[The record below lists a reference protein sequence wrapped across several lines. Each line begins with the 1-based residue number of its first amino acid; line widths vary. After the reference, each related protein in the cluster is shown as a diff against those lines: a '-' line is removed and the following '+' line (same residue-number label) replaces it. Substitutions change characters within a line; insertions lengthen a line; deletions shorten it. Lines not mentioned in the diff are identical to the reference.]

1 MVSSKP
7 RKQRKMLNNLPLH
20 RRGKMLSAHLSK
32 ELRSKY
38 GVRSLTVRKGDVV
51 EVVRGAFV
59 GHVNKVSSVD
69 RRRQRLHIEGITI
82 AKSDEKQV
90 SRPIHPSN
98 VIITKLDT
106 SDPLRKKKLDALEK
120 KTREASE

>member
-7 RKQRKMLNNLPLH
+7 RKQRKMINNVPLH
-20 RRGKMLSAHLSK
+20 RRGKLLSAHLSD
-32 ELRSKY
+32 ELREKY
-38 GVRSLTVRKGDVV
+38 GVRSMTVRKGDVV
-51 EVVRGAFV
+51 QIARGAFT

-69 RRRQRLHIEGITI
+69 RRRQRLHIEGVTI

-98 VIITKLDT
+98 VVITKLDT

-120 KTREASE
+120 RVREASE

>member
-1 MVSSKP
+1 
-7 RKQRKMLNNLPLH
+7 
-20 RRGKMLSAHLSK
+20 MLSAHLSK